1 MGGKIIMKGKE
12 IKGGDAV
19 KEEGG
24 DDGKDYKGE
33 FRRCQ
38 QYSIDLGGYMGF
50 HFTTICL
57 KYM

>member
-33 FRRCQ
+33 FRRC
-38 QYSIDLGGYMGF
+38 
-50 HFTTICL
+50 
-57 KYM
+57 